1 MPHITAA
8 SLPSHSCL
16 IPTTFCQVLGFNVSS
31 LPWNLYLFLCSIRTI
46 NRHYILPS
54 CAHRRTM
61 DAQGKALSSS
71 TSSPDSHCL
80 PLPLPPDFPFLP
92 SSPNYYFQSMARLSC
107 STPLSQ
113 TRKSVLGP
121 FSGIIRHTKR
131 SLYHTR
137 AFACSSFFLSVVS
150 RCFIL
155 LIPVPEIA
163 RPNLF
168 TPI

>member
-1 MPHITAA
+1 MSRLCRGIYICSFAA
-8 SLPSHSCL
+8 SAPSIDKDGFS
-16 IPTTFCQVLGFNVSS
+16 TTSS
-31 LPWNLYLFLCSIRTI
+31 HPVC
-46 NRHYILPS
+46 P
-54 CAHRRTM
+54 HRRTM

-80 PLPLPPDFPFLP
+80 PLLLPPDFPFLP